1 METVFICI
9 KDDAMRSP
17 RLTHVSAVF
26 GATLL
31 ALTVAACGGD
41 ESQPHGLTVVASTD
55 VWGSVARA
63 VAGDYVKVDSI
74 LTSSTDDP
82 HSYEATP
89 ANAAAIADASLVVYN
104 GGGYDHWVD
113 DVLKAHSAVATVD
126 AYSLLPSP
134 TTPDGPA
141 NEHVFYD
148 PAVAKAVA
156 ARIADRLAAD
166 DPAHG
171 DAYHSNA
178 AEFGRQTDAIAASE
192 RAIGARHPGAAVAS
206 TEPVAHYMLVNAGIT
221 DRTPAGFASA
231 AEEGDDPSPADLAAM
246 LDLIAKHQISALVV
260 NTQTESAVTKQ
271 IQEAA
276 GKASLPVVDVT
287 ETLPE
292 GLSYLDWQR
301 KTVESL
307 GAQLDRAPAM
317 SR

>member
-1 METVFICI
+1 
-9 KDDAMRSP
+9 MRSP
-17 RLTHVSAVF
+17 RLATRACF
-26 GATLL
+26 LLGATLL
-31 ALTVAACGGD
+31 AFPTVACGGQA
-41 ESQPHGLTVVASTD
+41 SHSHGLTVVASTD

-63 VAGDYVKVDSI
+63 VAGDYATVDAI

-113 DVLKAHSAVATVD
+113 DVLAAHPAVPTVD
-126 AYSLLPSP
+126 AYSLLETQ

-148 PAVAKAVA
+148 PPVAKAVA
-156 ARIADRLAAD
+156 VRVADLLAAD
-166 DPAHG
+166 DPSHG
-171 DAYHSNA
+171 DAYRANA
-178 AEFGRQTDAIAASE
+178 AEFGRQADAIAKSE
-192 RAIGARHPGAAVAS
+192 RAIGDKHPGAAVVA
-206 TEPVAHYMLVNAGIT
+206 TEPVAHYLLVNAGVA

-231 AEEGDDPSPADLAAM
+231 AEQGDDPSPADLAAM
-246 LDLIAKHQISALVV
+246 LDLIDQHRVSALVV

-276 GKASLPVVDVT
+276 RQASLPVVEVT

-292 GLSYLDWQR
+292 GMTYLYWQR
-301 KTVESL
+301 KTVEAL
-307 GAQLDRAPAM
+307 AAQLDRAPAM

>member
-1 METVFICI
+1 MQPS
-9 KDDAMRSP
+9 KLARAG
-17 RLTHVSAVF
+17 LLL

-31 ALTVAACGGD
+31 AFTVAACGG
-41 ESQPHGLTVVASTD
+41 EQPQTQNQTQGLTVVASTD
-55 VWGSVARA
+55 VWGSIARA
-63 VAGDYVKVDSI
+63 VAGDHAKVDSI
-74 LTSSTDDP
+74 LTSPTDDP

-113 DVLKAHSAVATVD
+113 DVLAAHPAVATVD
-126 AYSLLPSP
+126 AYSLLAAQ

-156 ARIADRLAAD
+156 ARIADRLAGD
-166 DPAHG
+166 DAANA
-171 DAYHSNA
+171 DAYRANA

-192 RAIGARHPGAAVAS
+192 RAIGEKHPGAAVVA
-206 TEPVAHYMLVNAGIT
+206 TEPVAHYLLVNAGVA
-221 DRTPAGFASA
+221 DRTPEGFASA
-231 AEEGDDPSPADLAAM
+231 AEQGDDPSPADLAAM
-246 LDLIAKHQISALVV
+246 LDLIEKHQVSALLV

-276 GKASLPVVDVT
+276 RKAALPIVEVT

-292 GLSYLDWQR
+292 GLNYLDWQR
-301 KTVESL
+301 KTAEAL
-307 GAQLDRAPAM
+307 GTALDHAPAM